1 MTDYFGN
8 NEELD
13 NGRIGGF
20 ARLAYNNL
28 TYTKKIGFDIFDK
41 FGEQFS
47 FDLEVFA
54 KYSPKGKNRNS
65 IKAAQLTRDVV
76 SSPVQSWYTQ
86 VGVGT
91 GRRNILQ

>member
-8 NEELD
+8 NEQLD
-13 NGRIGGF
+13 TGRIGGF

-41 FGEQFS
+41 YGEQFS

-65 IKAAQLTRDVV
+65 IRAAQLTRDVAAN
-76 SSPVQSWYTQ
+76 PIAPWYTLSQ
-86 VGVGT
+86 N
-91 GRRNILQ
+91 GRRNILQQ